1 MEKILKDEFN
11 MVFQQES
18 MQIPPI
24 IQYNAVNLY
33 KNNMWPHTGDTIN
46 GGMTSHVDAYA
57 LFILRDFVMNEV
69 SPLGEGVRKKLLL
82 FMVLCFVY
90 KTPSYCAQ
98 RMEDE

>member
-1 MEKILKDEFN
+1 
-11 MVFQQES
+11 
-18 MQIPPI
+18 
-24 IQYNAVNLY
+24 
-33 KNNMWPHTGDTIN
+33 
-46 GGMTSHVDAYA
+46 MTSHVDAYA